1 MPYEPFVPLRVFS
14 AYTMLEG
21 AIEPKAI
28 AKTASD
34 RGFPAIALAD
44 RNGLYAGM
52 AFADGCFDAGI
63 QPIVGT
69 LLCVA
74 RPGSNP
80 ASPTLDWLALYA
92 QNAKGYDNLC
102 DLVSHAH
109 LDRPLELPA
118 HVPFD
123 RLEGRTEGV
132 IALTAAGEGALV
144 KLLAA
149 GQQDEAERYC
159 DQLQALFGDR
169 LYIELC
175 RRGEEIE
182 TLAENALLD
191 LAYARGLPLVATN
204 PACYADPGFHA
215 AHDAMLC
222 IARGEYVGAANR
234 DRSSPEAWIKSAP
247 MMRELFS
254 DLPEALVNTLVVAQ
268 RCAYAPPKRKPILPS
283 LAGDLEGE
291 AAQLRADAFAG
302 LKNGSKPIPT

>member
-1 MPYEPFVPLRVFS
+1 MAYEPFVPLRVFS

-28 AKTASD
+28 AKTAHA

-63 QPIVGT
+63 QPIIGT

-80 ASPTLDWLALYA
+80 AAPVLDWLALYA
-92 QNAKGYDNLC
+92 QNEKGYDNLC

-118 HVPFD
+118 HVPFE
-123 RLEGRTEGV
+123 RLEGRTDGV

-149 GQQDEAERYC
+149 GQQQEAESYC
-159 DQLQALFGDR
+159 D
-169 LYIELC
+169 
-175 RRGEEIE
+175 
-182 TLAENALLD
+182 
-191 LAYARGLPLVATN
+191 
-204 PACYADPGFHA
+204 
-215 AHDAMLC
+215 
-222 IARGEYVGAANR
+222 
-234 DRSSPEAWIKSAP
+234 
-247 MMRELFS
+247 
-254 DLPEALVNTLVVAQ
+254 
-268 RCAYAPPKRKPILPS
+268 
-283 LAGDLEGE
+283 
-291 AAQLRADAFAG
+291 
-302 LKNGSKPIPT
+302 